1 MRRKDDDL
9 ELMDSVQE
17 LLVKVKQMGPKSTVK
32 ASNKSDTNHDGS
44 LDNPIEPLV
53 LVERLDLDLTDLLWN
68 VLNKVESLDELK
80 KAWEYIFQVFDKEE
94 IRPYVSALINY
105 YFLTGFQSLIIFSS
119 LSIIVLISKIR
130 RNLLE

>member
-1 MRRKDDDL
+1 MKKVYDDLIIINLYSFTGIKWMRRKDDDL

-32 ASNKSDTNHDGS
+32 ASSKNDTNHDGS

-94 IRPYVSALINY
+94 IRPYVSALIN
-105 YFLTGFQSLIIFSS
+105 
-119 LSIIVLISKIR
+119 
-130 RNLLE
+130 

>member
-1 MRRKDDDL
+1 MNPRIGKWFMLVTRPL
-9 ELMDSVQE
+9 SCIVTGTRELQ
-17 LLVKVKQMGPKSTVK
+17 LQPKSTVK

-80 KAWEYIFQVFDKEE
+80 KAWEYIFQVFDKE
-94 IRPYVSALINY
+94 
-105 YFLTGFQSLIIFSS
+105 GC
-119 LSIIVLISKIR
+119 
-130 RNLLE
+130 